1 VNRAALLHREPRA
14 TPGADAGL
22 SLGFR
27 PSQVWWP
34 AVAVMAVLLVVGALG
49 RQPAD
54 PTRSAIGTVLA
65 LVAVAALGA
74 GGRRGALPLIGCAAV
89 GLSLDAGAN
98 ASDIAWFGLC
108 VLVFGA
114 VLTQGRRFGLIC
126 WLGAVLLLVS
136 NWVLVRADLGWL
148 PWMVG
153 VSVCAGVA
161 ILIGRDRALLA
172 ELREAQAGLAER
184 SRAEERNRIARDLH
198 DVIAHSL
205 TVSLLHISS
214 ARLAVEHDPPDAA
227 RALAEAERLGRES
240 LDEVRSIVGL
250 MRSPDGDSRA
260 VGRLAPVP
268 GLDTVTDLVERF
280 RGAGADVTLECAGDL
295 ESVPATAGTT
305 LYRIAQEALTNAAK
319 HAPGSPVLLCIA
331 RLPGRVE
338 LTVENGGRP
347 GTGRGMGLS
356 TMRERAEA
364 IGGSCEAGPGGAGWR
379 VRASVPTPRWG

>member
-1 VNRAALLHREPRA
+1 VNGAALPRREPQAAARA
-14 TPGADAGL
+14 GV
-22 SLGFR
+22 SVGFR

-34 AVAVMAVLLVVGALG
+34 AVAVIAVLLVVGAFV

-65 LVAVAALGA
+65 LVAIAALGA
-74 GGRRGALPLIGCAAV
+74 GARSAALPLIGCAAV
-89 GLSLDAGAN
+89 GLSLDAGGN

-114 VLTQGRRFGLIC
+114 VLAHGRLVGLIC
-126 WLGAVLLLVS
+126 WFGAVLLLVS

-161 ILIGRDRALLA
+161 ILIGRDRALLT
-172 ELREAQAGLAER
+172 ELRDAQAGLAER

-214 ARLAVEHDPPDAA
+214 ARLAVEHDPAQAA
-227 RALAEAERLGRES
+227 RALADAERLGRES

-250 MRSPDGDSRA
+250 MRSPDGDSGA
-260 VGRLAPVP
+260 AGWLAPVP
-268 GLDTVTDLVERF
+268 GLDAVGDLVDRF
-280 RGAGADVTLECAGDL
+280 RDAGADVQLDRAGDL
-295 ESVPATAGTT
+295 ESVPATVGTT

-319 HAPGSPVLLCIA
+319 HAPGSPVAL
-331 RLPGRVE
+331 RLTRSPGRVE
-338 LTVENGGRP
+338 LTVDSGGRP

-356 TMRERAEA
+356 TMSERAEA
-364 IGGSCEAGPGGAGWR
+364 VGGTCEAGAGGAGWR
-379 VRASVPTPRWG
+379 VRASVPTPRPG

>member
-1 VNRAALLHREPRA
+1 MNGAAMLRREPR
-14 TPGADAGL
+14 TPAGDGIG
-22 SLGFR
+22 GFR

-34 AVAVMAVLLVVGALG
+34 AVAVIAVLLVVGAFG

-54 PTRSAIGTVLA
+54 PARSAIGTILA
-65 LVAVAALGA
+65 LLAVATLAV
-74 GGRRGALPLIGCAAV
+74 GGGRGALPLIGCAAV
-89 GLSLDAGAN
+89 GLSLDAGVN

-114 VLTQGRRFGLIC
+114 VLTQGRLFGLLC
-126 WLGAVLLLVS
+126 WLGAVLLLAF

-161 ILIGRDRALLA
+161 VLIGRDRALLA

-214 ARLAVEHDPPDAA
+214 ARLAVEHDPAEA
-227 RALAEAERLGRES
+227 VRALAEAERLGRES

-250 MRSPDGDSRA
+250 MRSGDGDSGVA
-260 VGRLAPVP
+260 ARLAPVP
-268 GLDTVTDLVERF
+268 GLDAVADLVERL
-280 RGAGADVTLECAGDL
+280 RGAGADVTLERDGDL
-295 ESVPATAGTT
+295 DSVPATAGTT
-305 LYRIAQEALTNAAK
+305 LYRIAQEALTNTAK
-319 HAPGSPVLLCIA
+319 HAAGSPVLLRVA
-331 RLPGRVE
+331 RLPGSVE
-338 LTVENGGRP
+338 LTVESGGRP
-347 GTGRGMGLS
+347 GSGRGMGLS
-356 TMRERAEA
+356 TMSERAEA
-364 IGGSCEAGPGGAGWR
+364 VGGSCEAGPGGAGWR
-379 VRASVPTPRWG
+379 VRACVPSPRSG